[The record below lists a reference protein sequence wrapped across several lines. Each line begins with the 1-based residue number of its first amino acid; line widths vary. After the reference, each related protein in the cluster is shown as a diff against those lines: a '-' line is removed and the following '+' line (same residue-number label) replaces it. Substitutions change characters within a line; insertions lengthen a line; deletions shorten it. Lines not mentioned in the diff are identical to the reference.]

1 MDNGSTE
8 GEKDGGK
15 HMENKERRDTILNM
29 LQQAS
34 KPVTGTEMAKACQVS
49 RQIIVGDIALL
60 RASGTPIIST
70 PRGYQLHEFQKHGI
84 QESFLCRHGTDQV
97 EAELNA
103 IVDNGGVVHN
113 VVVEHEVYGFME
125 GELNLRSRR
134 DVQLYIQQMK
144 ETKAPLLS
152 SISNGVHTH
161 LVETETEE
169 EMEAIHRALE
179 KLGILVK

>member
-1 MDNGSTE
+1 
-8 GEKDGGK
+8 
-15 HMENKERRDTILNM
+15 MENKERRDAILAM
-29 LQQAS
+29 LKKTD

-134 DVQLYIQQMK
+134 DVQLYIPRMK

>member
-1 MDNGSTE
+1 
-8 GEKDGGK
+8 
-15 HMENKERRDTILNM
+15 MENKERRDTILAM
-29 LQQAS
+29 LRKAD
-34 KPVTGTEMAKACQVS
+34 KPVTGTDMAKVCQVS

-70 PRGYQLHEFQKHGI
+70 PRGYQLQEFRKHGV
-84 QESFLCRHGTDQV
+84 QESFLCRHGADQV

-134 DVQLYIQQMK
+134 DVQLYIQRMK

-152 SISNGVHTH
+152 TMSNGIHTH
-161 LVETETEE
+161 LVETNTEE
-169 EMEAIHRALE
+169 EMEAIRKALE
-179 KLGILVK
+179 KLGVLVE

>member
-1 MDNGSTE
+1 MHAE
-8 GEKDGGK
+8 
-15 HMENKERRDTILNM
+15 ERRETILK
-29 LQQAS
+29 LLRQSAQPVSAS
-34 KPVTGTEMAKACQVS
+34 TLAAQLSVS

-70 PRGYQLHEFQKHGI
+70 PRGYQLQEFRKHGV
-84 QESFLCRHGTDQV
+84 QESFLCRHGADQV

-134 DVQLYIQQMK
+134 DVQLYIQRMK

-152 SISNGVHTH
+152 TMSNGIHTH
-161 LVETETEE
+161 LVETNTEE
-169 EMEAIHRALE
+169 EMEAIRKALE
-179 KLGILVK
+179 KLGVLVE

>member
-1 MDNGSTE
+1 
-8 GEKDGGK
+8 
-15 HMENKERRDTILNM
+15 
-29 LQQAS
+29 
-34 KPVTGTEMAKACQVS
+34 
-49 RQIIVGDIALL
+49 
-60 RASGTPIIST
+60 
-70 PRGYQLHEFQKHGI
+70 
-84 QESFLCRHGTDQV
+84 
-97 EAELNA
+97 
-103 IVDNGGVVHN
+103 
-113 VVVEHEVYGFME
+113 ME

-134 DVQLYIQQMK
+134 DVQLYIQRMK

>member
-1 MDNGSTE
+1 
-8 GEKDGGK
+8 
-15 HMENKERRDTILNM
+15 MENKERRDAILAM
-29 LQQAS
+29 LKKTD
-34 KPVTGTEMAKACQVS
+34 KPVTGTEMAKACQAS

-70 PRGYQLHEFQKHGI
+70 PRGYQLHEFQKQGI

-125 GELNLRSRR
+125 GEQNNRTRR
-134 DVQLYIQQMK
+134 EIK
-144 ETKAPLLS
+144 K
-152 SISNGVHTH
+152 
-161 LVETETEE
+161 
-169 EMEAIHRALE
+169 
-179 KLGILVK
+179 